1 MESNYGKMTIA
12 QLKNELERRGAKVT
26 GRKKELIERLES
38 YDKHSNFSGPSFELP
53 DSVSLPDW
61 PVSGFTSVTKNH
73 RENIPKICK
82 AHIEQYVLY
91 RQGSDRQSVKDKSS
105 LKKGALMANDSV
117 NALSFLNH
125 QEGKTFFSG
134 KYNLTKLWL

>member
-1 MESNYGKMTIA
+1 MESDYGKMTVA

-38 YDKHSNFSGPSFELP
+38 YDKHSNFAGPSSSFELP
-53 DSVSLPDW
+53 DSVALPDW
-61 PVSGFTSVTKNH
+61 PVSGFTSLTKSH
-73 RENIPKICK
+73 RENIPQICQ

-105 LKKGALMANDSV
+105 LKKGALMASDAV
-117 NALSFLNH
+117 NALSFLH
-125 QEGKTFFSG
+125 HKEGKTFFSG
-134 KYNLTKLWL
+134 K